1 MECFVVILLIDGF
14 RVIFYNPRISVVL
27 ENSIE
32 VTDMLKNVVKFL
44 LIIQVV
50 IVIGIAGKF
59 LLNTELG
66 DSIENIASVPAG
78 MIASQSVYVTDEDGN
93 VQKNSL
99 MGAFIDIKENNMTIT
114 GTAKTDSMISV
125 DKGVET
131 VIIENLQQNGH
142 DISISIE
149 EGSGCKVI
157 FKGQNEIY
165 DIFSD
170 SSLTVEGADEN
181 AQLMLTNSIYVF
193 KELNIKGGTITSPQL
208 YSDGKMTIEGDSRIY
223 LKPMEDQE
231 TDYIYARMESYGKII
246 IDLTGEG
253 IIEIKGNMEN
263 DLYTTYSSSG
273 IELGEGTE
281 ITLPENGYAGLWDP
295 EYDDEYCIM
304 DENGEDVDKV
314 IIKAV
319 E

>member
-231 TDYIYARMESYGKII
+231 TDYIYARMESYDKII

>member
-1 MECFVVILLIDGF
+1 
-14 RVIFYNPRISVVL
+14 
-27 ENSIE
+27 
-32 VTDMLKNVVKFL
+32 MLKNVVKFL

-99 MGAFIDIKENNMTIT
+99 MGAFVDIKENNMTIT

-170 SSLTVEGADEN
+170 SSLTVDGADEN

-231 TDYIYARMESYGKII
+231 TDYIYARMESYDKII